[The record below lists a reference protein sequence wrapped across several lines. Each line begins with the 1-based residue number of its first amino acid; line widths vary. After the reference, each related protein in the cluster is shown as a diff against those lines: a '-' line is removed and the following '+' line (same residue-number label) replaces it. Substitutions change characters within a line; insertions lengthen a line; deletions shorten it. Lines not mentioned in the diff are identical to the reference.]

1 MVDRPFINTPS
12 AGVYVDLPQ
21 ARRRLEGAL
30 GKRPAALIAL
40 IQVLRRSRPH
50 ELILDGR
57 HRRLRLYFAADRARP
72 ADRAARQLPG

>member
-12 AGVYVDLPQ
+12 AGVNVDLPRDGGSKVRW
-21 ARRRLEGAL
+21 ASG
-30 GKRPAALIAL
+30 PAALIAL